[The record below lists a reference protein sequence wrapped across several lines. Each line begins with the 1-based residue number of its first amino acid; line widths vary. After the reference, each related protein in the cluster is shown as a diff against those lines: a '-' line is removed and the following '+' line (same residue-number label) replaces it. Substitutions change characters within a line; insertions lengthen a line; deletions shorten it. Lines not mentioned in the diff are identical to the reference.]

1 MDSTFFFP
9 LLLFTF
15 AFLAIA
21 FFVYSMHLKGKV
33 DAFEDEE
40 YTNKIKYDNKQM
52 EVDRLNEKLNDYLS
66 EIKILKNE
74 NSHLTRK
81 LEIQQAEHIISPN
94 TTSSTIELMN
104 DHKEK
109 TNSYNGVSRYKM
121 KKFISN
127 HRTSNFASSIPKD
140 SELDSMDI
148 VNLYMYYTL
157 LNNALGDDKDTTP
170 TITTNADSS
179 EPNTVI
185 DYKENE
191 PSFIDKAVDTVNDI
205 TSPIT
210 TPVMGVVNE
219 AFDVRDKMI
228 DTTFGTLNEINN
240 AKNEAI
246 MNAVTPVIDKAEE
259 IKDSVIEG
267 ASKSVEQIKN
277 DILEL
282 NHSVDDIESMYG
294 SESSS
299 TYEDY
304 SSSKSESSD
313 NDYSSSSSSYSSS
326 DSSSSYSDSSSD
338 YSSSSSSSSYSSYD
352 SDSSWSSS
360 SSSWDS
366 GSSSSSSCDSGSC
379 GGDW

>member
-66 EIKILKNE
+66 EIRILKNE

-94 TTSSTIELMN
+94 TTSNTLELMN

-121 KKFISN
+121 KKFISS

-140 SELDSMDI
+140 SELDNLDI

-157 LNNALGDDKDTTP
+157 LNNALNDDNERDTTP

-179 EPNTVI
+179 EPDTVI

-259 IKDSVIEG
+259 ITDSILEG
-267 ASKSVEQIKN
+267 ASKSVEQIKD

-313 NDYSSSSSSYSSS
+313 DYSSSSSSYSS
-326 DSSSSYSDSSSD
+326 SDSSSD

-366 GSSSSSSCDSGSC
+366 GSSSCDSGSC

>member
-15 AFLAIA
+15 AFLAIV

-40 YTNKIKYDNKQM
+40 YTNKIKYGNKQM
-52 EVDRLNEKLNDYLS
+52 EVDRLNRALNDYLS

-259 IKDSVIEG
+259 ITDSILEG
-267 ASKSVEQIKN
+267 ASKSVEQIKD

-304 SSSKSESSD
+304 SSSKSDSSD
-313 NDYSSSSSSYSSS
+313 DDYSSSSSSYSSS

>member
-52 EVDRLNEKLNDYLS
+52 EVDRLNRALNDYLS

-94 TTSSTIELMN
+94 TTSNTIELMN
-104 DHKEK
+104 ENKEK

-191 PSFIDKAVDTVNDI
+191 PSFIDKTIDTVNDI

-246 MNAVTPVIDKAEE
+246 MNAVTPVVDKAEE
-259 IKDSVIEG
+259 ITDSILEG
-267 ASKSVEQIKN
+267 ASKSVEQIKD

-304 SSSKSESSD
+304 ASSKSDSSD
-313 NDYSSSSSSYSSS
+313 DDYSSS
-326 DSSSSYSDSSSD
+326 SSSSYSDSSSD

-352 SDSSWSSS
+352 SGSSWSSS

-366 GSSSSSSCDSGSC
+366 GSSSSSSYDSGSC

>member
-15 AFLAIA
+15 AFLAIS

-40 YTNKIKYDNKQM
+40 YTNRIKYDNKQM
-52 EVDRLNEKLNDYLS
+52 EVDRLNRALNDYLS

-104 DHKEK
+104 DNKEK

-157 LNNALGDDKDTTP
+157 LNNAIGDDKDTTP

-191 PSFIDKAVDTVNDI
+191 PSFIDKTIDTVNDI

-210 TPVMGVVNE
+210 TPVMGIVNE

-304 SSSKSESSD
+304 SSSKSDSSD
-313 NDYSSSSSSYSSS
+313 DDYSSSSSSYSSS

-366 GSSSSSSCDSGSC
+366 GSSSYDSGSS

>member
-52 EVDRLNEKLNDYLS
+52 EVDRLNRALNDYLS

-121 KKFISN
+121 KKFISS

-304 SSSKSESSD
+304 SSSKSDSSD
-313 NDYSSSSSSYSSS
+313 DDYSSSSSSYSSS

-366 GSSSSSSCDSGSC
+366 GSSSYDSGSC